1 VLVEYLVCDPLL
13 LVVVRCESGGGDG
26 VEGKIGGGGTTEDGE
41 AENGGGSYLDRLKQ
55 GIGGGLSRITT
66 TTRVVPTAIPT
77 PSNNGWPLPS
87 PHTILQTSLYNYIR
101 TTLRHA
107 PMHPTTTG
115 SSAFYEVMDLW
126 LLWMEPWNVVHKTR
140 CGGSSPPSS
149 TSTKASKEF
158 VHNVSEYI
166 HSKSS
171 PSSSNN
177 RIQRQPSKASWK
189 TAQHFNSAAQIHHP
203 VGILRSGKSTV
214 LHRNHSPSFR
224 EGCKNSISNIGSTR
238 RSPTYSVFCGCTYSP
253 QLVFRRWMHCCNGKQ
268 RVMMR

>member
-1 VLVEYLVCDPLL
+1 

-41 AENGGGSYLDRLKQ
+41 AENGGGSFLDRLKQ

-149 TSTKASKEF
+149 TSTKAAKEF
-158 VHNVSEYI
+158 VHNVSEYV

-171 PSSSNN
+171 PSSSTD
-177 RIQRQPSKASWK
+177 RTQRQPSKASWK
-189 TAQHFNSAAQIHHP
+189 PPNTSTAPSKYTTQWEPYVAANLHFYTVPLAIFLRRARELDFENRFHASITYIQRVLRVYVFP
-203 VGILRSGKSTV
+203 PTCFVVGCIVATVRSG
-214 LHRNHSPSFR
+214 
-224 EGCKNSISNIGSTR
+224 
-238 RSPTYSVFCGCTYSP
+238 
-253 QLVFRRWMHCCNGKQ
+253 
-268 RVMMR
+268 